1 MSNRNP
7 YEDYDAIDPWK
18 GDTEEHEP
26 LVVPDDSG
34 NFSYVEDEYDS
45 MDAEGTDG
53 FGFAV
58 DDTAAHEVPV
68 EPTESFPKT
77 MVRPNYGEPIPVDAT
92 ADQGVLPLRRNRNRK
107 RSHGAQV
114 ADQRVV
120 REDAMREQRRQPA
133 ADPRPKRRRRGR
145 RRHRGLVRLLILIV
159 LLVGAYWLVAHPIDE
174 KLAFTPEEQQTLNG
188 TLSLYVPGTPYY
200 LLALG
205 SDAREGD
212 TYSRTDTMLLAR
224 IDFLAAKV
232 TLVSIPRDTKVEIEG
247 HGTQKINA
255 AYAFGGAGGAA
266 KAVSKL
272 MNVPINHVAVVHF
285 EELASLVDYLGG
297 VTVNVPVSV
306 YDPEYTGLILDEGTQ
321 TLDGQTALLW
331 ARTRHGFET
340 GDYQRQEDQRILL
353 SAIMNRTL
361 SLSPREMPGALDRIG
376 ELVGTDLRCYNLVP
390 LFLRFKLSNPVVYS
404 CTIPSTTAMIDGV
417 SYVIADEAALA
428 QLMQVVNAGGDPAS
442 MSF

>member
-1 MSNRNP
+1 
-7 YEDYDAIDPWK
+7 
-18 GDTEEHEP
+18 
-26 LVVPDDSG
+26 
-34 NFSYVEDEYDS
+34 
-45 MDAEGTDG
+45 
-53 FGFAV
+53 
-58 DDTAAHEVPV
+58 
-68 EPTESFPKT
+68 
-77 MVRPNYGEPIPVDAT
+77 
-92 ADQGVLPLRRNRNRK
+92 
-107 RSHGAQV
+107 
-114 ADQRVV
+114 
-120 REDAMREQRRQPA
+120 
-133 ADPRPKRRRRGR
+133 
-145 RRHRGLVRLLILIV
+145 
-159 LLVGAYWLVAHPIDE
+159 
-174 KLAFTPEEQQTLNG
+174 
-188 TLSLYVPGTPYY
+188 
-200 LLALG
+200 
-205 SDAREGD
+205 
-212 TYSRTDTMLLAR
+212 MLLAR

-266 KAVSKL
+266 NAVSKL